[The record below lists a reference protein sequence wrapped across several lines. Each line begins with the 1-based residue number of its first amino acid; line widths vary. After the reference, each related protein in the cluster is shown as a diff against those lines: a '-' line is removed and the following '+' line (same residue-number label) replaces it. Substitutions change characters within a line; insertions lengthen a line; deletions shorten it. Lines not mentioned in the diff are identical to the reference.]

1 MAAAPGLRLG
11 RVAELKSAYL
21 VCGEDD
27 TKIDAWR
34 ARVRRRAEDENGPG
48 ALEMFD
54 ARSEPP
60 EAVAASLCALT
71 FGGGTRYVMVDGVE
85 SWKPG
90 VLEPLERELGAPAP
104 DTVLVLVA
112 RGKAPDKL
120 RKAVEKAG
128 GELREYEAPKPRAL
142 PRWVAERAAEE
153 GLTLDAEAAR
163 TLVGVVGSSQQR
175 LSREVEKLALLAHP
189 KDRLSAEQVQR
200 FASGEV
206 SGQGYDLADALVA
219 GDLEQTLRLAERL
232 VAQGDR
238 PGRLVYPIL
247 SGLRRSLRASEL
259 IEAGVSESQLAS
271 ELRMPPWL
279 AKRVAAQARRA
290 DRDALERALC
300 AFADLEVRM
309 RNGEC
314 VDDES
319 GLTLALA
326 QAAA

>member
-1 MAAAPGLRLG
+1 MAA
-11 RVAELKSAYL
+11 LKSAYL

-34 ARVRRRAEDENGPG
+34 ARVRKRAEQENGPG
-48 ALEMFD
+48 ALEAFD
-54 ARSEPP
+54 ARQDAP
-60 EAVAASLCALT
+60 EEVAASLSALT

-85 SWKPG
+85 TWKPAA
-90 VLEPLERELGAPAP
+90 VEPLERELASPAP

-112 RGKAPDKL
+112 RGKAPDRL

-128 GELREYEAPKPRAL
+128 GELREYEAPNAKAL
-142 PRWVAERAAEE
+142 PRWVADRAAEE

-163 TLVGVVGSSQQR
+163 TLVSVVGNSQQR
-175 LSREVEKLALLAHP
+175 LSREVERLAILAHP
-189 KDRLSAEQVQR
+189 KDRLTAEQVQR
-200 FASGEV
+200 LAAGE
-206 SGQGYDLADALVA
+206 SSNQTYELADALVA
-219 GDLEQTLRLAERL
+219 GDLEQSLRLAELL
-232 VAQGDR
+232 VESGER
-238 PGRLVYPIL
+238 PAGLVFPVL
-247 SGLRRSLRASEL
+247 RGLRRSLRAAEL
-259 IEAGVSESQLAS
+259 VDAGVPESQIAK

-279 AKRVAAQARRA
+279 AKRITAQARRA

-309 RNGEC
+309 RSGEC

-326 QAAA
+326 RAAA